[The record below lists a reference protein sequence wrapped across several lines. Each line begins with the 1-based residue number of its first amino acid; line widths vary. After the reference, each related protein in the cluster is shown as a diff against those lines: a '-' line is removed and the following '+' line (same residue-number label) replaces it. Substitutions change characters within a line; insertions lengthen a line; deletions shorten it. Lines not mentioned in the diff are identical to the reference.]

1 MPIQLG
7 KKRLGLSRLLLAF
20 EVVQFRWLWASVFF
34 SSMSM
39 GMRMLTQG
47 WLVLEITDSP
57 FWVGL
62 VAGLQGVGVV
72 GFGALGG
79 ALADRFDKRKV
90 LAVVQFGSGSAAILI
105 GVLALTGLIE
115 LWHIIVASF
124 FQGLFM
130 ATQLPSSNSLT
141 YEIVGPQ
148 RLLNAMAMRLAG
160 MNITRIIGSLAA
172 GGLIAN
178 FGVGSSYLFAGVSS
192 FVGLSLLLAIKGNFT
207 SVNQRESFWRAVRQG
222 AMYAWSSIQIRRLLA
237 LSLLI
242 EAFGFSHFVMM
253 PVMARDVLGLDAT
266 GLGFLSASSGVGST
280 LGTLAVAGL
289 GDFQKKGI
297 LLAGTALGSGV
308 FLVMF
313 ALSPW
318 FALSMVLVAIVG
330 GCLMAYDVTMGTML
344 QLLSGDE
351 MRGRVLGIYGL
362 TFGFTPVGGF
372 LVGSVAT
379 VLTAPI
385 AVSLGGILVI
395 LYVTLITRSVSA
407 ISVSQETNASK

>member
-1 MPIQLG
+1 ML
-7 KKRLGLSRLLLAF
+7 LS
-20 EVVQFRWLWASVFF
+20 
-34 SSMSM
+34 
-39 GMRMLTQG
+39 
-47 WLVLEITDSP
+47 
-57 FWVGL
+57 
-62 VAGLQGVGVV
+62 
-72 GFGALGG
+72 
-79 ALADRFDKRKV
+79 
-90 LAVVQFGSGSAAILI
+90 
-105 GVLALTGLIE
+105 
-115 LWHIIVASF
+115 
-124 FQGLFM
+124 
-130 ATQLPSSNSLT
+130 
-141 YEIVGPQ
+141 
-148 RLLNAMAMRLAG
+148 
-160 MNITRIIGSLAA
+160 
-172 GGLIAN
+172 
-178 FGVGSSYLFAGVSS
+178 
-192 FVGLSLLLAIKGNFT
+192 IKGNFRR
-207 SVNQRESFWRAVRQG
+207 VNQREPFWRAVRQG
-222 AMYAWSSIQIRRLLA
+222 AMFVWSTIQIRRLLG

-297 LLAGTALGSGV
+297 LLTGTALGSGV

-372 LVGSVAT
+372 FVGSVAT
-379 VLTAPI
+379 VLSAPI
-385 AVSLGGILVI
+385 AVSLGGILVVV
-395 LYVTLITRSVSA
+395 YVTWITRSVSA
-407 ISVSQETNASK
+407 ISVVQETNASN